1 MRKNFNIRV
10 YVCIVY
16 LQHFKEELL
25 KLDFENIVK
34 YIQVTLPKKCRSH
47 KVAREIVNAA
57 CKCKIKQ
64 KKLTKYESEFAA
76 MNGSYTNAFVIQS
89 FSMNIVLK
97 FEIRLQCEKNKC
109 RTPWQS
115 WKKRSN

>member
-1 MRKNFNIRV
+1 MRKNFNIHL
-10 YVCIVY
+10 YVFIVY

-34 YIQVTLPKKCRSH
+34 YVQVTLPKKCRSH

-76 MNGSYTNAFVIQS
+76 MNGSYTDEFCYLGFQYQFVY
-89 FSMNIVLK
+89 
-97 FEIRLQCEKNKC
+97 
-109 RTPWQS
+109 
-115 WKKRSN
+115 

>member
-1 MRKNFNIRV
+1 M
-10 YVCIVY
+10 
-16 LQHFKEELL
+16 L

-64 KKLTKYESEFAA
+64 KKLSKYESEFLA
-76 MNGSYTNAFVIQS
+76 MNGSCTNELLFYMYIFFVVN
-89 FSMNIVLK
+89 MNFISK
-97 FEIRLQCEKNKC
+97 F
-109 RTPWQS
+109 
-115 WKKRSN
+115 